1 MTKRYLFIISLFIFL
16 SNIAY
21 SQVTLSGVVTLS
33 TTQKSEAGVDVF
45 VKGTYSKV
53 VTNKKGYYQIKGLK
67 LGETYTIGAFKY
79 GFSPVEKVIKVDK
92 KNIQINFTLRP
103 LEKVLDE
110 VAVIDQNSE
119 AEITRLEAVEGT
131 SIYEG
136 KKSEVINIDNLTAN
150 LATNNS
156 RQVYNRVPGLNI
168 WESDGAGIQ
177 LGIGGRGL
185 SPNRTSNF
193 NTRQNGY
200 DIAADALGYPESY
213 YTPPLEAVQEVQ
225 IVRGAA
231 SLQYGTQFG
240 GLLNFKMK
248 KGNPEKPFE
257 FQTRQTVGS
266 FGLFNSFNSIG
277 GQKGDVNYYAMY
289 QYKRGDGWRPNSGF
303 NVNTVFTGVEYEVND
318 KFKIGVEFTH
328 MDYLAQQP
336 GGLTDEEFYKDPRA
350 SYTDQNWFKVNWNIA
365 SVNLQYQFTPKAKIE
380 MRNFGLYASRDA
392 LGINLNKENPYSEPR
407 LLVSD
412 QFRNVGSEI
421 RYMQHYD
428 INGKSNVFVLGTRLY
443 HGNDDKKQGD
453 ASDGNDA
460 DFTFSHPDSLL
471 SDHNFQIQNYAFF
484 AENIFQITD
493 KFSVTPGIRFEIIKT
508 TGKGYYQKIFFET
521 GDDGLI
527 EKITRPEQDNIIND
541 RTILIGGVGVSY
553 KPNNDLEVYA
563 NVSQNYRAITYSDLR
578 SLNSNIRIDPD
589 MKDES
594 GYSADLGVRGSLPW
608 LSYDVSGFY
617 LRYND
622 KIGLANPAN
631 PIRTNIADA
640 YTLGVESYAEFKLL
654 EILSP
659 LSDYRFNVFGNV
671 AFIQG
676 KYISDDRVYDG
687 NDVELVPPFN
697 IKSGINTGYKSF
709 NLSLQYTYVEKQYTD
724 AANSEKP
731 LPDGIYGPIP
741 AYYVMDLS
749 MKYVY
754 KWFGVETGINNL
766 TNNMYFTRRATGY
779 PGPGI
784 IPSDG
789 RNYYV
794 TLQFKI

>member
-1 MTKRYLFIISLFIFL
+1 MLHRLLYIFGLILLSLTSAF
-16 SNIAY
+16 AQY
-21 SQVTLSGVVTLS
+21 SIKGRVVDVKEQQLD
-33 TTQKSEAGVDVF
+33 AVDVF
-45 VKGTYSKV
+45 IKSKALKVSTNNKGEFIIDGLSNGNYV
-53 VTNKKGYYQIKGLK
+53 VGV
-67 LGETYTIGAFKY
+67 FKY
-79 GFSPVEKVIKVDK
+79 GFSPIEKTVTV
-92 KNIQINFTLRP
+92 KNENQTINFTLKP
-103 LEKVLDE
+103 LETVLDE
-110 VAVIDQNSE
+110 VNITDASTT
-119 AEITRLEAVEGT
+119 AEIKRLEAVVGT

-136 KKSEVINIDNLTAN
+136 KKSEVILVDNLTAN

-213 YTPPLEAVQEVQ
+213 YTPPMEAVEEVQ

-248 KGNPEKPFE
+248 RGNTEKPFE
-257 FQTRQTVGS
+257 FTTRQTVGS

-277 GQKGDVNYYAMY
+277 GQKGKVNYYAMY
-289 QYKRGDGWRPNSGF
+289 QYKTGEGWRPNSDF
-303 NVNTVFTGVEYEVND
+303 NVNTVFTGVQYDVTD
-318 KFKIGVEFTH
+318 KFKIGVEITH

-336 GGLTDEEFYKDPRA
+336 GGLTDDEFYQDPRA
-350 SYTDQNWFKVNWNIA
+350 SYTEQNWFKVNWNIA

-380 MRNFGLYASRDA
+380 MRNFGLLASRDA
-392 LGINLNKENPYSEPR
+392 LGINLNKLDPYNEPR
-407 LLVSD
+407 LLVAD
-412 QFRNVGSEI
+412 EFRNVGTEI

-428 INGKSNVFVLGTRLY
+428 FKGKPSVFVIGSRLY

-460 DFTFSHPDSLL
+460 NFNFSHPDSLL
-471 SDHNFQIQNYAFF
+471 SDHNFRINNYAFF
-484 AENIFQITD
+484 AENIFQIND
-493 KFSVTPGIRFEIIKT
+493 KFSITPGIRFEYIQT
-508 TGKGYYQKIFFET
+508 TGKGYYQQTFFEP

-527 EKITRPEQDNIIND
+527 EEITRPIEDNINNTRNIF
-541 RTILIGGVGVSY
+541 IAGVGFSY
-553 KPNNDLEVYA
+553 KPIQDLEVYA
-563 NVSQNYRAITYSDLR
+563 NISQNYRAITYSDLR
-578 SLNSNIRIDPD
+578 SLNTNVRIDPNL
-589 MKDES
+589 KDEK
-594 GYSADLGVRGSLPW
+594 GYSADLGLRGTLPW
-608 LSYDVSGFY
+608 LNYDVSTFY

-640 YTLGVESYAEFKLL
+640 YTLGIESYT
-654 EILSP
+654 EIKWMDIFSP
-659 LSDYRFNVFGNV
+659 LSDYHFNLFANV
-671 AFIQG
+671 AFIRG
-676 KYISDDRVYDG
+676 KYISEDRVYDG
-687 NDVELVPPFN
+687 KNVELVPPFN
-697 IKSGINTGYKSF
+697 IKTGINAGYKSF
-709 NLSLQYTYVEKQYTD
+709 NLSLQYTYVEKHYTD
-724 AANSEKP
+724 AANTEEP
-731 LPDGIYGPIP
+731 LADAVYGPIP
-741 AYYVMDLS
+741 SYYVMDLS
-749 MKYVY
+749 AKYSF
-754 KWFGVETGINNL
+754 KWFGIESGINNL
-766 TNNMYFTRRATGY
+766 TDNMYFTRRATGY

-789 RNYYV
+789 RNYYF